1 MGSTM
6 EPRKSVLAVIEDL
19 FFLVK
24 VKDAATKA
32 GLDIQLAKS
41 PEAAVAKVRTHQP
54 VLVVVDLN
62 ATTLQPLETIRALKS
77 EGVANMLAFVSH
89 VQVDLKR
96 QGQEAGA
103 DRVIARSA
111 FSEKLNALMSE
122 AAATRDNE
130 AECGIATGS
139 PPDS

>member
-1 MGSTM
+1 M
-6 EPRKSVLAVIEDL
+6 EPPKSVLAVIEDL

-32 GLDIQLAKS
+32 GLEIQFAKS
-41 PEAAVAKVRTHQP
+41 PEAAVEKAQAIQP
-54 VLVVVDLN
+54 VLIVVDLN
-62 ATTLQPLETIRALKS
+62 ATALQPLETIRSLKS
-77 EGVANMLAFVSH
+77 AGSSNILAFVSH

-111 FSEKLNALMSE
+111 FSEKLNGVMSE